1 MTIKERAQFLIDRY
15 DEKAIEIVNDLLK
28 EVDEQDLKYWNEV
41 LKTCQEIL
49 KNKNNSYALL

>member
-1 MTIKERAQFLIDRY
+1 MSIKERAQFLIDRY
-15 DEKAIEIVNDLLK
+15 DDKSIEIVNDLLK
-28 EVDEQDLKYWNEV
+28 EVDERDLKYWNEV